1 MDYTKNLK
9 NRVLVVAAA
18 IAAYIFLPVII
29 GLSLF
34 PIFNPV
40 SFPLMGIAVH
50 TIQVFAGVIL
60 LYGALEWVKP
70 SLIPKFIPKKFIGFL
85 ILAIVVLAILPEGV
99 LTLEASGSC
108 TIVNHSQD
116 GKVVTSSNGQST
128 EQNCIDSCIEEGN
141 RNIKF
146 NQVNCEFSGIS
157 GSWSK
162 TPEEFQGYKPKI

>member
-1 MDYTKNLK
+1 MDYTENIK
-9 NRVLVVAAA
+9 NRMPVVATA
-18 IAAYIFLPVII
+18 IAAYVFLPVII

-40 SFPLMGIAVH
+40 SFPLMGIVVH
-50 TIQVFAGVIL
+50 SIQVFGGVIL

-70 SLIPKFIPKKFIGFL
+70 SLIPKSIPKRIIGIV
-85 ILAIVVLAILPEGV
+85 ILAIVVLAILSEGA
-99 LTLEASGSC
+99 LNLEESGSC

-116 GKVVTSSNGQST
+116 GKVVTSSNGKST

-146 NQVNCEFSGIS
+146 NQVSCEFSGIG